1 MYEYSFIV
9 QELFINLISKRIKIP
24 FLFISALTALLFSS
38 KASIGQVAPDLGA
51 ASSFALFTAF
61 GAFNNFGP
69 TIING
74 NIGTN
79 AGAFGGFPSGVVNGN
94 IYVENT
100 GSLQAVMA
108 VNEAYDI
115 CQASLA

>member
-1 MYEYSFIV
+1 ME
-9 QELFINLISKRIKIP
+9 IP
-24 FLFISALTALLFSS
+24 FLFILASTALLFSS

-51 ASSFALFTAF
+51 ASSFASFTAF
-61 GAFNNFGP
+61 GASNNFGL
-69 TIING
+69 TIFNG

-100 GSLQAVMA
+100 GSLQAATA

-115 CQASLA
+115 YQAFLA